1 MKSTLIAVFALSA
14 GLGLAA
20 SLPASAEKGKG
31 PCAEDAA
38 KFCKDVKPGEGRV
51 LACLKEHE
59 KELSKACLDR
69 KALSAEKRG
78 GKRGGRHGKKEG
90 GVCQAAYGK
99 GFSSGFKSGF
109 KLRAG
114 LGMKDGKKTA
124 RAGKACAADREKFCA
139 GVKPGEG
146 RLRDCLQ
153 KNLKNLS
160 GDCKARQE
168 KSKERLE
175 EKEKK
180 V

>member
-20 SLPASAEKGKG
+20 SLPASAEKGKP

-38 KFCKDVKPGEGRV
+38 KFCKDIKPGEGR
-51 LACLKEHE
+51 LAGCLKEHQ
-59 KELSKACLDR
+59 KELSQACVDR
-69 KALSAEKRG
+69 KALSAKKRG
-78 GKRGGRHGKKEG
+78 GKRGGKEG
-90 GVCQAAYGK
+90 GVCRAAYGK

-114 LGMKDGKKTA
+114 LGAKDGKKFA
-124 RAGKACAADREKFCA
+124 KAGKACAADRGKFCA

-153 KNLKNLS
+153 KNARDLS
-160 GDCKARQE
+160 EGCKARQE
-168 KSKERLE
+168 KVKERLE

-180 V
+180 G

>member
-20 SLPASAEKGKG
+20 SLPVSAEKGKG

-38 KFCKDVKPGEGRV
+38 KFCKDIKPGEGRIM
-51 LACLKEHE
+51 ACLKEHE

-78 GKRGGRHGKKEG
+78 GKRGGKHGKKEG

-99 GFSSGFKSGF
+99 GFSSGFRNGF
-109 KLRAG
+109 KMRAG

-160 GDCKARQE
+160 EGCKARQE
-168 KSKERLE
+168 KAKENIE

-180 V
+180 G